1 MHDQVKEY
9 RIKVLSHIKS
19 ELHNKRGKILDVGC
33 GDCDDAAIFTNW
45 GMSSYGIDVYRHK
58 NAQKILGNKFKKGS
72 ILKIPFN
79 DNFFDFVYAKDVL
92 HHIDE
97 KQQRFTKHIV
107 GIKEMKRVCKTG
119 GKVIVLEANRY
130 NPLFYPHMVL
140 LNKHNHFT
148 QSYFNMLMRTVFL
161 KPKFIFFE
169 AHVYPKKLKAI
180 FKAYEKIME
189 SIPILRY
196 FLSYNL
202 MIARIERYLL

>member
-19 ELHNKRGKILDVGC
+19 ELHNNRGRILDVGC
-33 GDCDDAAIFTNW
+33 GDCGDAAIFTNW
-45 GMSSYGIDVYRHK
+45 GMSSYGIDVFRHK
-58 NAQKILGNKFKKGS
+58 NAQKTHGNKFKKGS

-79 DNFFDFVYAKDVL
+79 DNFFDFVYAKDIL

-97 KQQRFTKHIV
+97 KKQSLTKHIQ

-130 NPLFYPHMVL
+130 NLLFYPHMVL
-140 LNKHNHFT
+140 INKHNHFM

-169 AHVYPKKLKAI
+169 AHIYPKKLKAI
-180 FKAYEKIME
+180 FKVYEKIME
-189 SIPILRY
+189 SLVFLRP
-196 FLSYNL
+196 FLAYNL
-202 MIARIERYLL
+202 SIAKKEE